1 MGKNV
6 VKKSICEQVGRHII
20 SIIETEYTAKNSFD
34 KLKELSKKL
43 DKESKDYSI
52 KMGYAGFV
60 VASLLFHYNPVERTQ
75 MYISSIEESINKN
88 EALSKKDIDSM
99 FDKFFMRKV

>member
-6 VKKSICEQVGRHII
+6 VKKGICEQVGRHII
-20 SIIETEYTAKNSFD
+20 SVIETDYRAKDSFD
-34 KLKELSKKL
+34 KLKELSKRL

-60 VASLLFHYNPVERTQ
+60 SASLLFLYNPVERIQ
-75 MYISSIEESINKN
+75 MYISSIEDSINKN

-99 FDKFFMRKV
+99 FDKFFIRKV